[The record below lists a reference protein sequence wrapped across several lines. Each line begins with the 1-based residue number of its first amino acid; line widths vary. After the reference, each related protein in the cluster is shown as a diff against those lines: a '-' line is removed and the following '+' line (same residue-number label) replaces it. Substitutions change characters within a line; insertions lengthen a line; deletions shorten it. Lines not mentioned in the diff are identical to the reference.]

1 MRMTS
6 IFLVLVGVALG
17 SLLTALGTGMAAWGD
32 LDGSGL
38 ARHRQLALGCAI
50 LLVLV
55 HSMVFVYMIGTGRA
69 IKDAVRDHGI
79 APRFY
84 EVHKGYKWRAA
95 PWAMAG
101 ALLTVVTA
109 VLGGAVATGSGAAWA
124 HPLAGVMVLA
134 ANLFGLPEIWKAIRD
149 NGRLLNEVAA
159 ATAAV
164 NREVI
169 ARGEDPAPPLSTL
182 PRTRWYLILAGSSWL
197 PWLYMRYVMGG
208 RHTAWWPFAAACG
221 LFLLLWLREVLRSG
235 AERRRAG

>member
-1 MRMTS
+1 MSS

-17 SLLTALGTGMAAWGD
+17 ALLTALGTGMAAWGD
-32 LDGSGL
+32 LAGTGL
-38 ARHRQLALGCAI
+38 VRHRQVALGCAI

-55 HSMVFVYMIGTGRA
+55 HSVVFVYMIGTGRA

-79 APRFY
+79 APRYY

-95 PWAMAG
+95 PWALAC
-101 ALLTVVTA
+101 AVLTVACA
-109 VLGGAVATGSGAAWA
+109 VLGGAVATGGGAAWL
-124 HPLAGVMVLA
+124 HPLAGVMVLV

-149 NGRLLNEVAA
+149 NGRLLDEVAA

-182 PRTRWYLILAGSSWL
+182 PRDRWLLILAASAWL
-197 PWLYMRYVMGG
+197 PWLYIRFVMAG
-208 RHTAWWPFAAACG
+208 RTPWWPFAVVCG
-221 LFLLLWLREVLRSG
+221 LLLLLWVRERVRG
-235 AERRRAG
+235 AAG